1 MRFDINFEGLYND
14 SMPTTRKRNKAKP
27 RYVKPALT
35 IEKISVSLFQ
45 KNELRNELEEFNLLS
60 ATSASSDDY

>member
-1 MRFDINFEGLYND
+1 
-14 SMPTTRKRNKAKP
+14 
-27 RYVKPALT
+27 VKPALT